1 MFLSCKKNPAQ
12 ITPGRYELGV
22 EKQEQ
27 RPGIPGPR
35 ILGCCASSCPLG
47 ELLQASGL
55 SGRSLLHRKG
65 GLVVQWLRT
74 GPLGSGCPLLPVH
87 PWATSWSLC
96 FFICK
101 MGVMLIIISL
111 QHCFKN

>member
-1 MFLSCKKNPAQ
+1 M
-12 ITPGRYELGV
+12 
-22 EKQEQ
+22 
-27 RPGIPGPR
+27 
-35 ILGCCASSCPLG
+35 
-47 ELLQASGL
+47 
-55 SGRSLLHRKG
+55 
-65 GLVVQWLRT
+65 VQWLRT